1 MGERLHA
8 KRDTLRCAAV
18 LHNRQARVDTTAPP
32 GRHHPLGRATDSRL
46 RDPSNRIRLAASAQ
60 ELDDNP
66 VAWILAVIALY
77 APCRWYMDLKRRS
90 TFWLLGYV

>member
-1 MGERLHA
+1 
-8 KRDTLRCAAV
+8 
-18 LHNRQARVDTTAPP
+18 
-32 GRHHPLGRATDSRL
+32 LG
-46 RDPSNRIRLAASAQ
+46 
-60 ELDDNP
+60 DNP

>member
-1 MGERLHA
+1 
-8 KRDTLRCAAV
+8 LRV
-18 LHNRQARVDTTAPP
+18 
-32 GRHHPLGRATDSRL
+32 
-46 RDPSNRIRLAASAQ
+46 PSNRIRLAASAQ